1 MRFLPRLLVALAALF
16 ALSAPLSAQD
26 GGGAVLTVTGDIANI
41 NRGRFDQFHDGFL
54 NYHGKTFEK
63 AFEFDRA
70 AIAALPQQS
79 ITANAEPWSAAVK
92 MSGPKLADVLG
103 AAGAT
108 GKPITVY
115 AMDGYGAAMTI
126 DQIAARDW
134 VLAMSADGKPLG
146 IGGRGPLWLAYD
158 TGDGKATAEEEGA
171 WVWSVFHIEVGE

>member
-1 MRFLPRLLVALAALF
+1 MRSLPRFLAALAAFFMLTG
-16 ALSAPLSAQD
+16 PLAA
-26 GGGAVLTVTGDIANI
+26 GEGTGTILTVTGDISNT

-63 AFEFDRA
+63 AFEFDRTA
-70 AIAALPQQS
+70 LSALPQQS
-79 ITANAEPWSAAVK
+79 ITAHAEPWSLAVS
-92 MSGPKLADVLG
+92 MQGPRLADVLA

-115 AMDGYGAAMTI
+115 AMDGYGAEMTV
-126 DQIAARDW
+126 DQIAARNW
-134 VLAMSADGKPLG
+134 VLALDADGKPLG

-158 TGDGKATAEEEGA
+158 TGAGKATADEEGA

>member
-1 MRFLPRLLVALAALF
+1 MRSLFRYVVAFAALL
-16 ALSAPLSAQD
+16 AVSAPLAAQE
-26 GGGAVLTVTGDIANI
+26 GTGTVLTVTGDIANT

-63 AFEFDRA
+63 AYEFDRA
-70 AIAALPQQS
+70 ALAALPQQS
-79 ITANAEPWSAAVK
+79 ITANAEPWSKAVE
-92 MSGPKLADVLG
+92 MSGPRLADVLA

-115 AMDGYGAAMTI
+115 AMDGYGAGMTV

-134 VLAMSADGKPLG
+134 VLAMNADGKPLG

-158 TGDGKATAEEEGA
+158 TGSGKATAEEEGA
-171 WVWSVFHIEVGE
+171 WVWSAFHIEVGE